1 MSRATDVLETVLF
14 PMQALEHRVTFGMH
28 GFATK
33 AAMPARG
40 PAALPGVRGSRPHAA
55 AGCEMV
61 EHSA

>member
-33 AAMPARG
+33 AGMPARG
-40 PAALPGVRGSRPHAA
+40 PAALPVRPRIADPRSGGS
-55 AGCEMV
+55 
-61 EHSA
+61 